1 MQKLNKIEVQ
11 QDWTPQ
17 GAKMSFFKA
26 PVTNTRPSA
35 IMTLAD
41 VFGLVTGT
49 SYQERT
55 GTLRTLLTK
64 AERQQFK
71 GEQFDYVC
79 FSGTFSYHSDASL
92 MEHSQLLCVD
102 FDHIDDVQALRRQL
116 LADPYFETQLMFTSP
131 SGQGVKWVIH
141 IDTTLRDHRE
151 WFRLLEAYFQKTYHQ
166 KIDPQCINVSRACY
180 LGYDPEAYLNPA
192 LLNTREVQAA
202 DQEEVRAIAEQ
213 LVAQGKDITA
223 GYDNWL
229 RLGFA
234 LADGLGES
242 GRELFHRLSQQ
253 NAGYNEAE
261 CDQQWRNCLNGKG
274 DGITIRSFYK
284 MASDAGIDLA
294 AIARQFS
301 SKSSFPQGEEK
312 SGKYGLLRFLADFG
326 ENPQGEENEETEETA
341 NLDAFDEARFMS
353 DFSCTFSDK
362 INIAGLPSLLRE
374 MIETQ
379 TSTENRDMMLIGA
392 ITCLSGVTPGVFG
405 VYDKRRVYP
414 PFYQL
419 VSAPAASDKGQL
431 VYLRYLLRPIEQ
443 EIRAQNDREIE
454 EAKALQ
460 TEEPPYRSLFIP
472 GNSSATA
479 AYEALA
485 ANEGWGVTIETEAD
499 IVTESMKSD
508 YGNYSTGMRA
518 AFHHE
523 PISYNRRKE
532 KEHVHIN
539 NPRWAIVISCTPGQI
554 PLFLPTSENGLASRF
569 LFYNL
574 PRKLTWRNVFEDDNQ
589 PLDELFF
596 QIGQRYLTL
605 YHALRQLEADGKAI
619 QIVLSDEQ
627 KRQFNEYFE
636 QLQSEQVH
644 LYGDDLIAFVRRLG
658 LICFRIIM
666 LLTILRCL
674 DRSPMLDPL
683 SQSLV
688 CSDEDFETALEII
701 DCLVNH
707 TGYVYDRLIP
717 HHEKIGQGIG
727 ADMLADEKR
736 LFEKLDGQFTRKDY
750 LQSAKEL
757 SITEKTAER
766 YVENYIKKYHVV
778 IRMRQGHYEKV
789 A

>member
-1 MQKLNKIEVQ
+1 
-11 QDWTPQ
+11 
-17 GAKMSFFKA
+17 MSFFKA

-35 IMTLAD
+35 TLTLAD
-41 VFGLVTGT
+41 IFGLITGT

-55 GTLRTLLTK
+55 GALRTLLTK
-64 AERQQFK
+64 AERQK
-71 GEQFDYVC
+71 YKSEHFDYVC
-79 FSGTFSYHSDASL
+79 FSGTFSYHNDASL
-92 MEHSQLLCVD
+92 TAHSQLLCID
-102 FDHIDDVQALRRQL
+102 FDHIDDVQALRTRL
-116 LADPYFETQLMFTSP
+116 LADPYFETWLMFTSP
-131 SGQGVKWVIH
+131 SGQGVKWIIH
-141 IDTTLRDHRE
+141 IDTSLKDHRE
-151 WFRLLEAYFQKTYHQ
+151 WFRLLEDYFQKTYDL

-180 LGYDPEAYLNPA
+180 LAYDPEAYIHPA
-192 LLNTREVQAA
+192 ILRADDAQTIDIEEVQT
-202 DQEEVRAIAEQ
+202 IAGQ
-213 LVAQGKDITA
+213 LIAQGKDITT

-253 NAGYNEAE
+253 NANYNDAE
-261 CDQQWRNCLNGKG
+261 CERQWQNCVKG
-274 DGITIRSFYK
+274 NKDGITIRTFYK
-284 MASDAGIDLA
+284 MASDAGIDLS

-301 SKSSFPQGEEK
+301 SKTSFPQGEENE
-312 SGKYGLLRFLADFG
+312 GKYGLSRFLADWTAKPHG
-326 ENPQGEENEETEETA
+326 EGNEGNEEKEG
-341 NLDAFDEARFMS
+341 NDPFDEATFMS

-362 INIAGLPSLLRE
+362 INIDGLPTILRE
-374 MIETQ
+374 IVGTQ
-379 TSTENRDMMLIGA
+379 QSDENRDMMLISA
-392 ITCLSGVTPGVFG
+392 ITCLSGVMPGVYG
-405 VYDKRRVYP
+405 VYDKRRVFP

-431 VYLRYLLRPIEQ
+431 IYLRYLLWPIER
-443 EIRAQNDREIE
+443 EIREQNDREIA

-460 TEEPPYRSLFIP
+460 IEEPPYRSMMIP

-485 ANEGWGVTIETEAD
+485 ANGGWGVTIETEAD

-532 KEHVHIN
+532 KEHVHID
-539 NPRWAIVISCTPGQI
+539 NPRWAIIMTCTPGQI
-554 PLFLPTSENGLASRF
+554 PLFLPTPENGLASRF

-574 PRKLTWRNVFEDDNQ
+574 PRKLSWRNVFEDDSL
-589 PLDELFF
+589 PLDELFH
-596 QIGQRYLTL
+596 QIGLRYLPL
-605 YHALRQLEADGKAI
+605 YHALQALETDGKAI
-619 QIVLSDEQ
+619 QVVLSDAQ
-627 KRQFNEYFE
+627 KQLFNTYFE

-666 LLTILRCL
+666 LLTVLRCM

-688 CSDEDFETALEII
+688 CSDEDFETAIEII

-707 TGYVYDRLIP
+707 TAYVYDRLIP
-717 HHEKIGQGIG
+717 HQEKTGNPACSG
-727 ADMLADEKR
+727 MLADEKR
-736 LFEKLDGQFTRKDY
+736 LFEKLAEQFVTKDFMTT
-750 LQSAKEL
+750 AKDL
-757 SITEKTAER
+757 HITEKTAER
-766 YVENYIKKYHVV
+766 YLKNYQKKYHV
-778 IRMRQGHYEKV
+778 IRRMRQGHYEKV